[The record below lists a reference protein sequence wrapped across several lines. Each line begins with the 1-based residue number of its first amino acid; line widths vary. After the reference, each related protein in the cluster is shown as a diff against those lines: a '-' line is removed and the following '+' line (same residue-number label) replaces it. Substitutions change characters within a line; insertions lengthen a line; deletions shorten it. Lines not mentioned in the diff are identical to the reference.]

1 MLDDF
6 SENDIREIALFV
18 SSERLAAFHTIT
30 GSERDAIILHQQ
42 VLAVGSALAP
52 ILAIFEISL
61 RNTVC
66 EQLRTAF
73 GIPGWLKTPPP
84 PFVWGDEEKNKI
96 RDAERHA
103 QRASYAKLTN
113 IQKRAL
119 DDIAYP
125 RGVPDNAKHETR
137 VKARQKAIQV
147 TSGQVV
153 AQLTLYF
160 WKRLFSDDYEKT
172 LWKRSLR
179 QIFPNKRLE
188 RADVSKHLEVLYQ
201 ARNRVAHHEPI
212 YDDRLA
218 EVLVAVEFVSQNF
231 RSRRPSDDTPLAKLL
246 RPYCT
251 TLKAEVKALE
261 TMLGT
266 FRTITAGAPDDI
278 AVARPT
284 AVKERDQ
291 AFADDTEAKPTP

>member
-6 SENDIREIALFV
+6 DEGDIREIALFV

-30 GSERDAIILHQQ
+30 GSERDAISLHQQ
-42 VLAVGSALAP
+42 VLAVGSALTP

-73 GIPGWLKTPPP
+73 GNPGWLKTPPA
-84 PFVWGDEEKNKI
+84 PFEWGDEEKNKI
-96 RDAERHA
+96 KEAERHA

-113 IQKRAL
+113 VQKRAL

-125 RGVPDNAKHETR
+125 QGVPANVKHETR
-137 VKARQKAIQV
+137 VKARQRAIQV
-147 TSGQVV
+147 TNGQVV

-160 WKRLFSDDYEKT
+160 WKRLFSDDYAKT

-188 RADVSKHLEVLYQ
+188 RADVSKHLEILYQ

-246 RPYCT
+246 RPHRT
-251 TLKAEVKALE
+251 ALDGEVKALQ

-266 FRTITAGAPDDI
+266 FRTMPAGSPNDATAMM
-278 AVARPT
+278 PT
-284 AVKERDQ
+284 AIEERDQ
-291 AFADDTEAKPTP
+291 KLVDDTGAKPTP

>member
-6 SENDIREIALFV
+6 DEGDIREIALFV
-18 SSERLAAFHTIT
+18 SSERLAAFHAIT

-73 GIPGWLKTPPP
+73 GIPGWLKTPPA
-84 PFVWGDEEKNKI
+84 PFEWGDEEKNKI
-96 RDAERHA
+96 KEAERHA
-103 QRASYAKLTN
+103 QRAFYAKLTN
-113 IQKRAL
+113 VQKRAL
-119 DDIAYP
+119 DNIAYP
-125 RGVPDNAKHETR
+125 KGAPANAKHETR

-218 EVLVAVEFVSQNF
+218 EVVMAVEFVSQNF
-231 RSRRPSDDTPLAKLL
+231 RSRRPSDDTPLAKIL
-246 RPYCT
+246 RPHRIA
-251 TLKAEVKALE
+251 LEAEVKALE
-261 TMLGT
+261 TILGT
-266 FRTITAGAPDDI
+266 FRTMPSAAPDSATTMPMADE
-278 AVARPT
+278 
-284 AVKERDQ
+284 ERDQ
-291 AFADDTEAKPTP
+291 ALADDTGEMPTP